1 MKHNNTTITAPRKL
15 PMKLSSD
22 CSRCIFN
29 VLNCMNKI
37 CHHYYTKDGIYDR
50 ESNLF
55 ASEILARPTQNP
67 IDVEE
72 YFTKI
77 NIEKNKK
84 LLRHQ
89 LSLLLKLQNSGKYFK
104 EKVFLNLDRLLLI
117 DDKIVSN
124 LIYVS
129 KKINK
134 TELILEVTERFG
146 NIDLQLIRTYQNLVL
161 NGILFAAD
169 DYDQSNNTHNYIAH
183 YSYVKIDMLSLY
195 KGLNENYNDFID
207 SLYSFKNSN
216 IKLIAEKVETENDY
230 ILAKKLPFDYFQG
243 FYFKEYNFDSNKN
256 SKMKNLNSLSNQLNK
271 LPLKSNLLSP

>member
-1 MKHNNTTITAPRKL
+1 MT
-15 PMKLSSD
+15 LSSD

-29 VLNCMNKI
+29 VLNCMNKN

-77 NIEKNKK
+77 DIEQNKK

-89 LSLLLKLQNSGKYFK
+89 LSLLLKLQNSGKSFK

-129 KKINK
+129 KKINE

-161 NGILFAAD
+161 NGVLFAAD
-169 DYDQSNNTHNYIAH
+169 DYEQSNNTHNYITH

-207 SLYSFKNSN
+207 SLYSLKNSN

-256 SKMKNLNSLSNQLNK
+256 SKMKNLNFLSNQLNK
-271 LPLKSNLLSP
+271 LPLKFN